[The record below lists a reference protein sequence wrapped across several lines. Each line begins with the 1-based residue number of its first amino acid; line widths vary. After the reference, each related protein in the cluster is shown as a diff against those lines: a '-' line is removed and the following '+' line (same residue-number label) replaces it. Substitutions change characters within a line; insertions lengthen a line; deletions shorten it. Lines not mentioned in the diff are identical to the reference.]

1 MEKSPVPDS
10 NASTTTT
17 AIGSRFSI
25 LNKSFKV
32 ALRSMLTSR
41 PKEEFVKEFPTFT
54 NAEKNYLHR
63 LYLQA
68 MNSFQEAFEEEF
80 EAICLKIKLG
90 AVLDAVEEIVEEQEL
105 DPLFSKRSNIVD
117 TAESLSLAKK
127 NEIQHL
133 KHMVQLGEENNQ
145 RLRNQLQLLKENSQL
160 LSGVSHAIEKFKI
173 INSNYGANP
182 GDEMHDAYH
191 F

>member
-10 NASTTTT
+10 NASSTTPT

-41 PKEEFVKEFPTFT
+41 PKE
-54 NAEKNYLHR
+54 
-63 LYLQA
+63 
-68 MNSFQEAFEEEF
+68 
-80 EAICLKIKLG
+80 LG
-90 AVLDAVEEIVEEQEL
+90 AILDTVEEIVEEQEL
-105 DPLFSKRSNIVD
+105 NPLFSKRSNIVD

-133 KHMVQLGEENNQ
+133 QRMVQLGEENNQ
-145 RLRNQLQLLKENSQL
+145 RLRNRLQLLKENSQL
-160 LSGVSHAIEKFKI
+160 LSGVSHAIEKHKDTSVNSPVSSAEGSSLNVVAMLLMKI
-173 INSNYGANP
+173 EIFTRQS
-182 GDEMHDAYH
+182 
-191 F
+191 

>member
-10 NASTTTT
+10 NASSTTPT

-68 MNSFQEAFEEEF
+68 MDSFQEAFEEEF
-80 EAICLKIKLG
+80 EAICHKIKLG
-90 AVLDAVEEIVEEQEL
+90 AILDTVEEIVEEQEL
-105 DPLFSKRSNIVD
+105 NPLFSKRSNIVD

-133 KHMVQLGEENNQ
+133 QRMVQLGEENNQ
-145 RLRNQLQLLKENSQL
+145 RLRNRLQLLKENSQL

-173 INSNYGANP
+173 INSNYGGNSS
-182 GDEMHDAYH
+182 DEIHL
-191 F
+191 

>member
-10 NASTTTT
+10 NASSTTSTP
-17 AIGSRFSI
+17 IGSRFST

-32 ALRSMLTSR
+32 ALRSMLTTSS
-41 PKEEFVKEFPTFT
+41 KEEFVKEFPSFT
-54 NAEKNYLHR
+54 KAEKDYLHR

-68 MNSFQEAFEEEF
+68 MDSFHEAFQEEF
-80 EAICLKIKLG
+80 EEICLKIKMG

-117 TAESLSLAKK
+117 TVESLSVAKK

-145 RLRNQLQLLKENSQL
+145 RLRNRLQVLKENSQL

-173 INSNYGANP
+173 MNSNYGANSS
-182 GDEMHDAYH
+182 DEMHDA
-191 F
+191 